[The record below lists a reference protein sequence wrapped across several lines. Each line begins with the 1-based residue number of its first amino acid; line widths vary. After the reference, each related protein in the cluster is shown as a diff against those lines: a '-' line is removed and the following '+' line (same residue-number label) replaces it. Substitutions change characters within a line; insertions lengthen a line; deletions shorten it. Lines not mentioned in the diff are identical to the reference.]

1 MHTEIHEISFL
12 THAIVGYHPK
22 LFHMRSI
29 KVEIFNKIDIYNFQ
43 VVKDDGILCGPN
55 EEGECWIRGP
65 QVMLGYWHRPEQTAE
80 VMDKEGFMRTGDIV
94 HYDEKGNT
102 FITDRIKELIK
113 VNGKQVGR

>member
-1 MHTEIHEISFL
+1 M
-12 THAIVGYHPK
+12 
-22 LFHMRSI
+22 
-29 KVEIFNKIDIYNFQ
+29 
-43 VVKDDGILCGPN
+43 CGPN